1 MDNLEEQCEDALFE
15 LCDARERYPLRCA
28 NELKTSFQLIN
39 DIHMLK
45 VCGKLNNISDKPSA
59 LEQSTHI
66 NINFNEKEMSFEH
79 LDYKLQDIANKLD
92 NLEAVRKQVEREK
105 MCKINKLLEN

>member
-15 LCDARERYPLRCA
+15 LCDARERYPQRCA

-45 VCGKLNNISDKPSA
+45 AYEKLNNISDKPSA
-59 LEQSTHI
+59 VEQSTH

-79 LDYKLQDIANKLD
+79 LDYKLQDIANKLN

-105 MCKINKLLEN
+105 ICKINKQLEN